1 MCEQRK
7 QTNEYSEFDRLLD
20 QIDKIEDNLL
30 MEIKFLTQRLA
41 ETERKLQN
49 SITEIKYLIDGN
61 GVHYKAL

>member
-1 MCEQRK
+1 MCEQPK
-7 QTNEYSEFDRLLD
+7 QRAVYGEFDRLLD
-20 QIDKIEDNLL
+20 EIDKIEENLL